1 MASHDNS
8 ANYAEPSQPG
18 FLARYV
24 FSTDHKVIGLNYLWL
39 ALFSV
44 FLGLAMSLLMRIH
57 LVWPGIRLPF
67 LSGSTLERY
76 AALTTFHGSLMV
88 FLVLTAAP
96 QAGFGNYFLPLQIG
110 AREMAFPK
118 LNRLCFWATAASL
131 LGLTVAFLAA
141 PETGI
146 TIWIASV
153 AIFSLASLCNGINFS
168 VTTIDLRARGMTLP
182 RLPLT
187 VWAWFINAIL
197 STLIFSILLAAS
209 VCLLS
214 DRLLS
219 THFFPP
225 LNFLAGQP
233 TGFVADF
240 LPVLWQRLFWFF
252 AQAEVYVAM
261 LPCFGLVTHLISTF
275 SRKPVWMERLV
286 VLALCGVGVFGF
298 CVWGQHMFASG
309 MNPFSPLVFS
319 LLASSLGL
327 PATILLISWLGT
339 LWNARLQLN
348 TSMLFAIGFVSLF
361 MAGGISGIFLAG
373 RDLAAAAVSDE
384 FITGHFHLV
393 MGVAATFAILGALFF
408 WFPKLFG
415 RRLNESLGKLHF
427 WLTFAGVYLVFMP
440 MHWLGLLT
448 HTSLYSVARR
458 SSKGALIEALKF
470 HYARH
475 NLTSGNRTD
484 HRRHRRWP
492 WKSAPR
498 RRRRWRRRRR
508 RQRQSSPQTVSLAQ
522 ALLHGNHDCSR
533 LYIDVLHGPRQRL
546 HCFTARQRRMGDC
559 ASAANS
565 FGEHTDSSRQQFHV
579 GSGAAPALSRGFFRF
594 QEVLAAYHRLG
605 DLICRRTADCV
616 AATGRARRLHRQQP
630 GQQLFLYFHGRPR
643 SASPGRRGR
652 TSLRFLPQIRSE
664 KNFAQYCR
672 GNCFLLLA
680 FHGRTLGFSFGATLR
695 RKMMRIRGEKI

>member
-1 MASHDNS
+1 MATDHNR
-8 ANYAEPSQPG
+8 ANPPEPPPPG
-18 FLARYV
+18 FLAGTLS
-24 FSTDHKVIGLNYLWL
+24 STGHKAIGLNYLWL

-57 LVWPGIRLPF
+57 IVWPSMRLPF
-67 LSGSTLERY
+67 LTGVGFSLERY

-118 LNRLCFWATAASL
+118 LNRLAFWSTAASL
-131 LGLTVAFLAA
+131 IGLTAAFLAA
-141 PETGI
+141 PETGL
-146 TIWIASV
+146 TLWIVSV
-153 AIFSLASLCNGINFS
+153 ALFCSASLLNGINFS

-187 VWAWFINAIL
+187 VWAWFINGIL

-214 DRLLS
+214 DRLAG
-219 THFFPP
+219 TNFFPVFS
-225 LNFLAGQP
+225 FLSSQP
-233 TGFVADF
+233 ANLAANT

-252 AQAEVYVAM
+252 AQAEVYIAM

-286 VLALCGVGVFGF
+286 VLALCAVGLSGF

-309 MNPFSPLVFS
+309 MNPFSPLAFS

-327 PATILLISWLGT
+327 PAAILLISWLGT
-339 LWNARLQLN
+339 LWNARVQLN
-348 TSMLFAIGFVSLF
+348 TSMLFAIGFVSLL
-361 MAGGISGIFLAG
+361 MAGGLSGIFLAR
-373 RDLAAAAVSDE
+373 RDLASAAVSDD

-448 HTSLYSVARR
+448 HANIYSGSRLAAIAALVAPVRAFITVAAILMVFAQGIFLFNFLWSLFRGEKVDEPNPWRATTLEWSV
-458 SSKGALIEALKF
+458 
-470 HYARH
+470 
-475 NLTSGNRTD
+475 
-484 HRRHRRWP
+484 
-492 WKSAPR
+492 
-498 RRRRWRRRRR
+498 
-508 RQRQSSPQTVSLAQ
+508 SSP
-522 ALLHGNHDCSR
+522 
-533 LYIDVLHGPRQRL
+533 P
-546 HCFTARQRRMGDC
+546 
-559 ASAANS
+559 
-565 FGEHTDSSRQQFHV
+565 
-579 GSGAAPALSRGFFRF
+579 PA
-594 QEVLAAYHRLG
+594 
-605 DLICRRTADCV
+605 DD
-616 AATGRARRLHRQQP
+616 
-630 GQQLFLYFHGRPR
+630 
-643 SASPGRRGR
+643 
-652 TSLRFLPQIRSE
+652 
-664 KNFAQYCR
+664 
-672 GNCFLLLA
+672 
-680 FHGRTLGFSFGATLR
+680 FGATDPVVY
-695 RKMMRIRGEKI
+695 RGAYEFSVPGLADDFVPQHLAPDRVVKSR

>member
-1 MASHDNS
+1 MANDHNR
-8 ANYAEPSQPG
+8 ANPPEPPPPG
-18 FLARYV
+18 FLARTL
-24 FSTDHKVIGLNYLWL
+24 FSTGHKAIGLNYLWL

-57 LVWPGIRLPF
+57 IVWPGMRLPF
-67 LSGSTLERY
+67 LTGVGFSLERY

-88 FLVLTAAP
+88 LLVLTAAP

-118 LNRLCFWATAASL
+118 LNRLAFWSTAASL
-131 LGLTVAFLAA
+131 LGLTAAFLVA
-141 PETGI
+141 PETGL
-146 TIWIASV
+146 TLWIVSV
-153 AIFSLASLCNGINFS
+153 ALFCAASLFNGLNFS

-187 VWAWFINAIL
+187 VWAWFINGIL

-214 DRLLS
+214 DRLAG
-219 THFFPP
+219 TNFFPVFS
-225 LNFLAGQP
+225 FLSSQP
-233 TGFVADF
+233 ANLAANT

-252 AQAEVYVAM
+252 AQAEVYIAM

-286 VLALCGVGVFGF
+286 VLALCAVGLSGF

-327 PATILLISWLGT
+327 PAAILLICWLGT
-339 LWNARLQLN
+339 LWNARVQLN

-361 MAGGISGIFLAG
+361 MAGGLSGIFLAR
-373 RDLAAAAVSDE
+373 RDLAYAAVSDD

-448 HTSLYSVARR
+448 HANIYS
-458 SSKGALIEALKF
+458 G
-470 HYARH
+470 
-475 NLTSGNRTD
+475 
-484 HRRHRRWP
+484 
-492 WKSAPR
+492 
-498 RRRRWRRRRR
+498 
-508 RQRQSSPQTVSLAQ
+508 
-522 ALLHGNHDCSR
+522 SR
-533 LYIDVLHGPRQRL
+533 L
-546 HCFTARQRRMGDC
+546 
-559 ASAANS
+559 AAIA
-565 FGEHTDSSRQQFHV
+565 GLV
-579 GSGAAPALSRGFFRF
+579 APVRAF
-594 QEVLAAYHRLG
+594 
-605 DLICRRTADCV
+605 ITV
-616 AATGRARRLHRQQP
+616 AAILMV
-630 GQQLFLYFHGRPR
+630 
-643 SASPGRRGR
+643 
-652 TSLRFLPQIRSE
+652 
-664 KNFAQYCR
+664 FAQ
-672 GNCFLLLA
+672 GIFLVNFLWSL
-680 FHGRTLGFSFGATLR
+680 F
-695 RKMMRIRGEKI
+695 RGEKVEENNPWRATTLEWSVSSPPPADDFGPADPVVYRGAYEFSVPGVAEDFVPQHLAPDQVVKAR